1 MNKLGTGLLLLDP
14 LKKRTKIDARGRDR
28 DEIYREIV
36 PGIELTARNKRTLEH
51 AGSYPNPSQQ
61 PIASDLSLFR

>member
-36 PGIELTARNKRTLEH
+36 PGIELAARNQRTSEPT
-51 AGSYPNPSQQ
+51 AY
-61 PIASDLSLFR
+61 R